1 MNKRLRLSMAVTMAL
16 AGSHA
21 YALGL
26 GQIEVK
32 SALNQP
38 LVAEIPVLVSSPGE
52 ADALSVRLAAPD
64 AFTRVGLDRP
74 TLQAANLNFEVATN
88 GAGRT
93 VIRVTTPHSVADPFL
108 SFLLEVDWGKGKM
121 LREYTVLLDP
131 PSMMPISG
139 SAPATV
145 APVAEVEPMRSEP
158 LLESPPPMQEPIFT
172 PEPAPMPTA
181 AAPVE
186 SAPPPAQPAPVAPM
200 QDRAAAYTAD
210 SYGPVGSGET
220 LWTIAQGTR
229 PDAAVSINQMML
241 ALLRANPEAFID
253 NNINRL
259 KKGAVLRIPG
269 REEATTLAAAD
280 AAAQVREQ
288 MQSWSGMAA
297 TTLQPAEGTGAA
309 PVTARRGKTPAAD
322 SRLELTPPRGK
333 GTAGATTSGATA
345 DGTGRELR
353 AELARSKEEVGTLT
367 QENVELKSRVGEL
380 EDLQAESR
388 RLIELKDSELSA
400 AQRRLREA
408 AAQAEQERVQAE
420 AAAVAQAAALSAAAA
435 PDAVTPEVASE
446 AAAEPEVTTP
456 DATDEETATAGLT
469 DADAMAD
476 SDEASPMADEEPAPT
491 TAPMGMEEP
500 ATTAIPTPPPA
511 PAEEGWFGFN
521 PWLVG
526 GGAAVLLG
534 LVGLLLLAR
543 RTRTTAKV
551 SGPAASALAT
561 PGTAFEPNQ
570 EEGEL
575 IEAISQHPDDLYLH
589 LELLRHYFATDDAVG
604 FEMASEAMYA
614 QVRDEHDPAWQEV
627 RALGQQIAPEH
638 PLFASSAAAAEAAIA
653 DDYAD
658 HEDADQ
664 GAVRPF
670 SSAAVTDEI
679 EAVTEHQ
686 THWDDAS
693 ETDMDAPEPDDAFDY
708 TLDEPVGGNDQPSFE
723 PVADD
728 VEEEDFDHESF
739 DAIDADAATTKLEL
753 ARAYLDMG
761 DAEGARGMLEEV
773 LGEGTAAQRNEAR
786 QLLDGIA

>member
-1 MNKRLRLSMAVTMAL
+1 MNKRLRLSMAVAMAL

-38 LVAEIPVLVSSPGE
+38 LVAEIPVMVSSPGE
-52 ADALSVRLAAPD
+52 ADALSVRLAGPD

-74 TLQAANLNFEVATN
+74 TMQAANLNFEVATN
-88 GAGRT
+88 SAGRT
-93 VIRVTTPHSVADPFL
+93 VIRITTPTSVADPFL

-131 PSMMPISG
+131 PSMMPITG

-158 LLESPPPMQEPIFT
+158 LLESPPQMQEPIFT
-172 PEPAPMPTA
+172 PEPEPTPAPVVA
-181 AAPVE
+181 APAPVE
-186 SAPPPAQPAPVAPM
+186 SAPVPVQPAPAAPM
-200 QDRAAAYTAD
+200 QDSAPTYSAD
-210 SYGPVGSGET
+210 SYGPVGSGDT

-229 PDAAVSINQMML
+229 PDASVSMNQMML
-241 ALLRANPEAFID
+241 ALLRANPDAFID

-288 MQSWSGMAA
+288 MQSWSGMTA

-309 PVTARRGKTPAAD
+309 PVTARRGKTATAD
-322 SRLELTPPRGK
+322 SRLELTPPGGK

-380 EDLQAESR
+380 EELQTESR
-388 RLIELKDSELSA
+388 RLIELKDSELAA
-400 AQRRLREA
+400 AQKRLREA
-408 AAQAEQERVQAE
+408 AAQAEQERVQAD
-420 AAAVAQAAALSAAAA
+420 ADAAALTAAL
-435 PDAVTPEVASE
+435 PAVTPEVASE
-446 AAAEPEVTTP
+446 AAAEPDVTMP
-456 DATDEETATAGLT
+456 DATGDETVTAGLAN
-469 DADAMAD
+469 ADATAD
-476 SDEASPMADEEPAPT
+476 EISPMAAEEPAPT
-491 TAPMGMEEP
+491 TAPMAMEES
-500 ATTAIPTPPPA
+500 APTVAPTPPPPA
-511 PAEEGWFGFN
+511 PAGDGWFGFN

-526 GGAAVLLG
+526 GGAAILLG
-534 LVGLLLLAR
+534 LVGVLLLAR
-543 RTRTTAKV
+543 RSRASAKV
-551 SGPAASALAT
+551 SGPAASGLAT
-561 PGTAFEPNQ
+561 PAAAFEPNQ

-614 QVRDEHDPAWQEV
+614 QVRDEQDPTWQEA

-638 PLFASSAAAAEAAIA
+638 PLFASSVASAEADDVDAYAEDA
-653 DDYAD
+653 DAD
-658 HEDADQ
+658 HE
-664 GAVRPF
+664 AVRPF

-679 EAVTEHQ
+679 EAVTEQ
-686 THWDDAS
+686 RTHWDDAPA
-693 ETDMDAPEPDDAFDY
+693 THANAFEADEALDY
-708 TLDEPVGGNDQPSFE
+708 TLDEPAGDDDQPSFE
-723 PVADD
+723 SAADD
-728 VEEEDFDHESF
+728 VAVEDFDHERF

-773 LGEGTAAQRNEAR
+773 LGEGTAAQRTEAR

>member
-1 MNKRLRLSMAVTMAL
+1 MNKRLRLPMALAMAL

-52 ADALSVRLAAPD
+52 ADALTVRLAAPD
-64 AFTRVGLDRP
+64 AFARVGLDRP
-74 TLQAANLNFEVATN
+74 TLQAANLMFEVVSN

-93 VIRVTTPHSVADPFL
+93 VIRITTPNSVADPFL

-131 PSMMPISG
+131 PSMMPITG
-139 SAPATV
+139 SAPAMV
-145 APVAEVEPMRSEP
+145 APVAEAEPMRSEP
-158 LLESPPPMQEPIFT
+158 LLETPPPM
-172 PEPAPMPTA
+172 PEPVPAPEPTPAPPA

-186 SAPPPAQPAPVAPM
+186 SAPPAVQLAPQPAQDGATAH
-200 QDRAAAYTAD
+200 AAG
-210 SYGPVGSGET
+210 SYGPVNRGDT

-229 PDAAVSINQMML
+229 PDASVTINQMML

-253 NNINRL
+253 NNINLLR
-259 KKGAVLRIPG
+259 KGAVLRIPG
-269 REEATTLAAAD
+269 REEATTLAAAE

-288 MQSWSGMAA
+288 MQSWSGMTA
-297 TTLQPAEGTGAA
+297 TTLQPAAGAGAA
-309 PVTARRGKTPAAD
+309 PAPARRGKAATAD
-322 SRLELTPPRGK
+322 SRLELTPPRGA
-333 GTAGATTSGATA
+333 GAAGATTSGAAA
-345 DGTGRELR
+345 DATGRELR
-353 AELARSKEEVGTLT
+353 AELARTKEEVGALT

-380 EDLQAESR
+380 EEIQAESR
-388 RLIELKDSELSA
+388 RLIELKDSELAA
-400 AQRRLREA
+400 AQKRLREA
-408 AAQAEQERVQAE
+408 AAQAEQARAQTE
-420 AAAVAQAAALSAAAA
+420 AAAAAQATAAAAQEVVPPEATTEPGTVPPEAPADATGATELAGPDTTPGADDTSTVATAEPTPAAAPTGVEEAAAAAA
-435 PDAVTPEVASE
+435 PS
-446 AAAEPEVTTP
+446 
-456 DATDEETATAGLT
+456 
-469 DADAMAD
+469 
-476 SDEASPMADEEPAPT
+476 
-491 TAPMGMEEP
+491 
-500 ATTAIPTPPPA
+500 TPPA
-511 PAEEGWFGFN
+511 SAEQGWFGFN

-551 SGPAASALAT
+551 SGPAASALGT
-561 PGTAFEPNQ
+561 PAVAAFEPNQ

-589 LELLRHYFATDDAVG
+589 LDLLRHYVATDDAVG
-604 FEMASEAMYA
+604 FEMAAEAMYA
-614 QVRDEHDPAWQEV
+614 QVRDDQDPSWQEAH
-627 RALGQQIAPEH
+627 ALGQQIAPEH
-638 PLFASSAAAAEAAIA
+638 PLFASPAAPVEATAATALADTDEAAAV
-653 DDYAD
+653 
-658 HEDADQ
+658 
-664 GAVRPF
+664 VRTGGN
-670 SSAAVTDEI
+670 AAVTDEI
-679 EAVTEHQ
+679 EAVTEQ
-686 THWDDAS
+686 RVHWDAPAA
-693 ETDMDAPEPDDAFDY
+693 EVDAPEPDDGFDY
-708 TLDEPVGGNDQPSFE
+708 TLDEPVADNDQPSFE

-728 VEEEDFDHESF
+728 VERDDFAHETF

>member
-1 MNKRLRLSMAVTMAL
+1 MNKRLRLSIALATAL

-52 ADALSVRLAAPD
+52 ADALTVRLAAPD

-74 TLQAANLNFEVATN
+74 TMQAANLEFEVVSN
-88 GAGRT
+88 SGGRT
-93 VIRVTTPHSVADPFL
+93 VIRITTPNSVADPFL

-131 PSMMPISG
+131 PSMMPITG
-139 SAPATV
+139 NAPATV
-145 APVAEVEPMRSEP
+145 APVAEVEPVRSEP
-158 LLESPPPMQEPIFT
+158 LLETPPPLPEPIFT
-172 PEPAPMPTA
+172 PEPTPTPV
-181 AAPVE
+181 APVE
-186 SAPPPAQPAPVAPM
+186 SAPPVAQPTPAAPIQDSPAAPM
-200 QDRAAAYTAD
+200 GG
-210 SYGPVGSGET
+210 SYGPVSSGET

-229 PDAAVSINQMML
+229 PDASVSINQMML
-241 ALLRANPEAFID
+241 ALLRANPDAFID

-269 REEATTLAAAD
+269 REEATTLAAVE

-288 MQSWSGMAA
+288 MQSWSGMTA
-297 TTLQPAEGTGAA
+297 TTLQPAEGTGTA
-309 PVTARRGKTPAAD
+309 PAKGRRGETAAAD
-322 SRLELTPPRGK
+322 SRLELTPPRGD
-333 GTAGATTSGATA
+333 GAAGATTSGAAA
-345 DGTGRELR
+345 DGAGRELR

-380 EDLQAESR
+380 EEIQSESR
-388 RLIELKDSELSA
+388 RLIELKDSELAA
-400 AQRRLREA
+400 AQKRLRDA
-408 AAQAEQERVQAE
+408 AAQAEQARAQAD
-420 AAAVAQAAALSAAAA
+420 AAAAEQAAALPAAAV
-435 PDAVTPEVASE
+435 PDEVAPEVASE
-446 AAAEPEVTTP
+446 AVAEVETAPSDVTTDATAAAE
-456 DATDEETATAGLT
+456 L
-469 DADAMAD
+469 AD
-476 SDEASPMADEEPAPT
+476 SDFTTDAGEGAPVAAEEPASTAAPT
-491 TAPMGMEEP
+491 GLEEP
-500 ATTAIPTPPPA
+500 PAMAAPTPPPTA
-511 PAEEGWFGFN
+511 TDDGWFGFN

-551 SGPAASALAT
+551 SGPAASTLGT
-561 PGTAFEPNQ
+561 PGTAFVPNQ

-589 LELLRHYFATDDAVG
+589 AELLRHYFATDDAVG

-614 QVRDEHDPAWQEV
+614 QVRDEQHPAWQEAH
-627 RALGQQIAPEH
+627 ALGQQIAPEH
-638 PLFASSAAAAEAAIA
+638 PLFANSTAPAEESGALAYA
-653 DDYAD
+653 DD
-658 HEDADQ
+658 EDADHD
-664 GAVRPF
+664 ADRPF

-679 EAVTEHQ
+679 EAVTNER
-686 THWDDAS
+686 TNW
-693 ETDMDAPEPDDAFDY
+693 DAPAGDLDAREADDTFDY
-708 TLDEPVGGNDQPSFE
+708 TLDEPDDGDEPPSFE
-723 PVADD
+723 PAGDD
-728 VEEEDFDHESF
+728 AEMEDFERESF
-739 DAIDADAATTKLEL
+739 AVIDADAATTKLEL

-773 LGEGTAAQRNEAR
+773 LGEGTAAQRHEAR
-786 QLLDGIA
+786 ELLDGIA